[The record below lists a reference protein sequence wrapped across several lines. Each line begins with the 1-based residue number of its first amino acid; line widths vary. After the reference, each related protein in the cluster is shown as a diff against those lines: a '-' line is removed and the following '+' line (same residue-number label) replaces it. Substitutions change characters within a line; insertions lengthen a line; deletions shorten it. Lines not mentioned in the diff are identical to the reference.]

1 MSGMGRATSPGT
13 ARQPPPAMG
22 SSPSAHQATIPA
34 SVSSL
39 PSSIAPGARWER
51 SMTSATATIATVTVA
66 AMTSDLGG
74 LMFASCPCK
83 SQARAY
89 APSMSIESRVMDVE
103 LRFMKLER
111 FTQELSDV
119 VAEQGRAI
127 DALRSETKRL
137 RALVSE
143 GSERDA
149 RHTEQPDDK
158 PPHYS

>member
-1 MSGMGRATSPGT
+1 
-13 ARQPPPAMG
+13 
-22 SSPSAHQATIPA
+22 
-34 SVSSL
+34 
-39 PSSIAPGARWER
+39 
-51 SMTSATATIATVTVA
+51 
-66 AMTSDLGG
+66 
-74 LMFASCPCK
+74 
-83 SQARAY
+83 
-89 APSMSIESRVMDVE
+89 MSIESRVMDVE

-158 PPHYS
+158 PPHY